1 MTTSNSGHPQDKQT
15 SHTGKVANDFNPQGG
30 QETTQKNESQR
41 TPESR
46 HDREG
51 QVGSSN
57 QHQSRRGGGS
67 AAGGRG
73 GAG

>member
-15 SHTGKVANDFNPQGG
+15 PHTGKLDNDFNKQGG
-30 QETTQKNESQR
+30 NAPTQKHESQR

-51 QVGSSN
+51 QVGSGN
-57 QHQSRRGGGS
+57 QHQSRRDGGGS
-67 AAGGRG
+67 GGHG